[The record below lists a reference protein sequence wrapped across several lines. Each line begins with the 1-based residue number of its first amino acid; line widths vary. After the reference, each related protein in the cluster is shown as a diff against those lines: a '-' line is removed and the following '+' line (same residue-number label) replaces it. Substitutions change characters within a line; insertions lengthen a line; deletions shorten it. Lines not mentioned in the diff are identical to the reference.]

1 MQCTSFLTYEVGGYS
16 VQVQNRGRICVMDK
30 TTRFG
35 DTPALSA
42 AGIQRN
48 YAANITKLLRVATE
62 YID

>member
-1 MQCTSFLTYEVGGYS
+1 MQCTSFFTYEVGGYS
-16 VQVQNRGRICVMDK
+16 VQVQNRGRICVVDK

-35 DTPALSA
+35 VASAFSA

-62 YID
+62 YVD